1 MDLYIFC
8 VVLGAAGMTAMA
20 FLGFASSHGGAHHG
34 GAHHGHDTSGHEI
47 HGIGAP
53 HGHSITP
60 AHGHVVPHAH
70 GVPHGHAAA
79 PGHAPAPGHV
89 PAPGHTV
96 AQGERTFGELHGVHA
111 WKSNLW
117 SWLSPRVLFNF
128 LVGFGA
134 TGLILERLIGPVLA
148 LPIAVLGGV
157 SFEAF
162 VVRPIFNSLFR
173 FESQPAQ
180 TLGSALMSE
189 GRAVTGF
196 DANGNGL
203 ISLELGGEIVQVLGT
218 QLKDER
224 AAGVRIRA
232 GDIVRI
238 EEVDDTRNRCT
249 VSRIVRGEA
258 ESREADRN

>member
-8 VVLGAAGMTAMA
+8 VVLGAAGMAAMA
-20 FLGFASSHGGAHHG
+20 LLGFAGSHGGGHHS
-34 GAHHGHDTSGHEI
+34 HDTSGHEM
-47 HGIGAP
+47 HGHSMGPSHGHPVAP
-53 HGHSITP
+53 SHGHSI
-60 AHGHVVPHAH
+60 
-70 GVPHGHAAA
+70 A
-79 PGHAPAPGHV
+79 PSHGHAPAPGSSHS
-89 PAPGHTV
+89 HD
-96 AQGERTFGELHGVHA
+96 LHPDG
-111 WKSNLW
+111 WKSSVF

-134 TGLILERLIGPVLA
+134 TGLIVERLVGPVLA
-148 LPIAVLGGV
+148 LPIATLGGIG
-157 SFEAF
+157 FEVF
-162 VVRPIFNSLFR
+162 VVRPLFNSLFR

-203 ISLELGGEIVQVLGT
+203 IALELGGEVVQVLGT

-224 AAGVRIRA
+224 QSGVRIRA

-238 EEVDDTRNRCT
+238 EEVDDSRNRCT
-249 VSRIVRGEA
+249 VSRIGLGET
-258 ESREADRN
+258 ESSGADRN

>member
-8 VVLGAAGMTAMA
+8 VVLGAAGTAAMA
-20 FLGFASSHGGAHHG
+20 FLGFASSHGGG
-34 GAHHGHDTSGHEI
+34 HHGHDTSGHEM

-60 AHGHVVPHAH
+60 PSGHSHVPSNS
-70 GVPHGHAAA
+70 
-79 PGHAPAPGHV
+79 PGHQIHPDG
-89 PAPGHTV
+89 
-96 AQGERTFGELHGVHA
+96 
-111 WKSNLW
+111 WKANVW

-134 TGLILERLIGPVLA
+134 TGLIVERLVGPLLA
-148 LPIAVLGGV
+148 LPVAVLGGIG
-157 SFEAF
+157 FEVF
-162 VVRPIFNSLFR
+162 VVRPLFNSLFR
-173 FESQPAQ
+173 FESKPAQ
-180 TLGSALMSE
+180 TLESALMSE

-203 ISLELGGEIVQVLGT
+203 ISLELGGEVVQVLGT
-218 QLKDER
+218 QLTGER
-224 AAGVRIRA
+224 EAGVRIRA

-249 VSRIVRGEA
+249 VSRIGLGET
-258 ESREADRN
+258 ESRDANRY

>member
-1 MDLYIFC
+1 MDLYTFC
-8 VVLGAAGMTAMA
+8 VVLGAAGMAAMA
-20 FLGFASSHGGAHHG
+20 FLGFASSHGGAHHS
-34 GAHHGHDTSGHEI
+34 HDTSGHEM
-47 HGIGAP
+47 HGIGGSHA
-53 HGHSITP
+53 HSIAPSHTHSIAP
-60 AHGHVVPHAH
+60 SHGVAHGEQLH
-70 GVPHGHAAA
+70 
-79 PGHAPAPGHV
+79 PAG
-89 PAPGHTV
+89 
-96 AQGERTFGELHGVHA
+96 
-111 WKSNLW
+111 WKSSIW

-134 TGLILERLIGPVLA
+134 TGLIVERLVGPVLA
-148 LPIAVLGGV
+148 LPIAVLGGI

-162 VVRPIFNSLFR
+162 VVRPLFNSLFR

-180 TLGSALMSE
+180 TLESALMSE

-203 ISLELGGEIVQVLGT
+203 ISLELGGEVVQVLGT
-218 QLKDER
+218 QLTDER

-249 VSRIVRGEA
+249 VSRIGLGETD
-258 ESREADRN
+258 SRDTDRQ

>member
-1 MDLYIFC
+1 M
-8 VVLGAAGMTAMA
+8 AAMA
-20 FLGFASSHGGAHHG
+20 FLGFASSHGAAHHG
-34 GAHHGHDTSGHEI
+34 AAHQGHDTSGHEM
-47 HGIGAP
+47 HGVGAS

-60 AHGHVVPHAH
+60 AHGHIAAPTH
-70 GVPHGHAAA
+70 HGHAG
-79 PGHAPAPGHV
+79 PLSHGHAH
-89 PAPGHTV
+89 
-96 AQGERTFGELHGVHA
+96 ELRADG
-111 WKSNLW
+111 WKSSVW

-134 TGLILERLIGPVLA
+134 TGLVAERLVGPVLA

-157 SFEAF
+157 GFEAF

-203 ISLELGGEIVQVLGT
+203 ISLELGGEVVQVLGT

-238 EEVDDTRNRCT
+238 EDVDDMRNRCT
-249 VSRIVRGEA
+249 VSRIGLGET
-258 ESREADRN
+258 ESRDADRQ

>member
-20 FLGFASSHGGAHHG
+20 FLGFASSHSGAHHG
-34 GAHHGHDTSGHEI
+34 GAHHGHDTSGHEM
-47 HGIGAP
+47 HGIGAL
-53 HGHSITP
+53 HGHSVTP
-60 AHGHVVPHAH
+60 AHGHSSAPSH
-70 GVPHGHAAA
+70 GG
-79 PGHAPAPGHV
+79 GHAPSHRIEYIGGKKYDV
-89 PAPGHTV
+89 THTPV
-96 AQGERTFGELHGVHA
+96 AQGHGSMSVELQGLAGLRYHV
-111 WKSNLW
+111 L

-134 TGLILERLIGPVLA
+134 TGLIAERLVGPVLA
-148 LPIAVLGGV
+148 LPIAALGGIG
-157 SFEAF
+157 FEAF

-203 ISLELGGEIVQVLGT
+203 IALELGGEVVQVLGT

-224 AAGVRIRA
+224 KLGVRIRA

-238 EEVDDTRNRCT
+238 EGVDDTRNRCT
-249 VSRIVRGEA
+249 VSRIGLGEA
-258 ESREADRN
+258 ESHDADRN